1 MTGWKGLESASAV
14 LPGCCAVLLAF
25 GVGAAVVCVSVGE
38 SAGCW
43 LLVKEACAVV
53 IAMSG
58 VVTAGGRVD
67 RRILSMCASCA
78 LRPLCGRP
86 RSRQSLIMV
95 DFRAVSRSTDRN
107 LSDGDDIFGGR

>member
-1 MTGWKGLESASAV
+1 M
-14 LPGCCAVLLAF
+14 LAF
-25 GVGAAVVCVSVGE
+25 DVGAAVVRVSIGE

-43 LLVKEACAVV
+43 LIVEEACAVV

-58 VVTAGGRVD
+58 VVTASGRVD
-67 RRILSMCASCA
+67 RQILSMCASCA

-86 RSRQSLIMV
+86 RLRQSLIVV